1 MRDAA
6 SSFCAYGVRSV
17 TCTTTVGLMVTCLRN
32 RRERCANIPRH
43 TVRARRECDAA
54 RRIRREQRLVD
65 VALPAVFVRVFVV
78 VVALPPPATARR
90 RRRRGAARGGDRVT
104 WGGAGDK
111 GVDTGDGTQN
121 T

>member
-1 MRDAA
+1 
-6 SSFCAYGVRSV
+6 
-17 TCTTTVGLMVTCLRN
+17 MVTMLCLRN

-65 VALPAVFVRVFVV
+65 VALPAVFVRVVVV

-104 WGGAGDK
+104 WGGARVIRVWIQGN
-111 GVDTGDGTQN
+111 GTQN